1 MSQEL
6 EYRSAELAGVSYP
19 DRTIELVVMPY
30 EVEATVPYH
39 GRLITEI
46 CSRGAWDGVESRV
59 GRIRVNRDHQ
69 ITRTCGRSVA
79 FHPSRRE
86 GLVAELRI
94 SKTEL
99 GEETLA
105 LADDGVLDASAGFAL
120 MHDRQTGKV
129 KPGAEVWETRSRRRL
144 NHLYLDHIALT
155 PDPAYETANVLAVRA
170 QDPEATATVMPN
182 RERLKIRELQE
193 LYASIDSR
201 YISR

>member
-19 DRTIELVVMPY
+19 NRTIELVVMPY
-30 EVEATVPYH
+30 EVEAMVPYH
-39 GRLITEI
+39 GKLITEI
-46 CSRGAWDGVESRV
+46 CSRGAWDGVEGRT
-59 GRIRVNRDHQ
+59 GRIRVNRDHDVR
-69 ITRTCGRSVA
+69 RTCGRSTA

-86 GLVAELRI
+86 GLIAELRI

-120 MHDRQTGKV
+120 MHDRQTGKI

-155 PDPAYETANVLAVRA
+155 PEPAYETANVLAVRA
-170 QDPEATATVMPN
+170 QDPAAAAEAMPN
-182 RERLKIRELQE
+182 LERLRLLELQE
-193 LYASIDSR
+193 AYARIDAK
-201 YISR
+201 YA